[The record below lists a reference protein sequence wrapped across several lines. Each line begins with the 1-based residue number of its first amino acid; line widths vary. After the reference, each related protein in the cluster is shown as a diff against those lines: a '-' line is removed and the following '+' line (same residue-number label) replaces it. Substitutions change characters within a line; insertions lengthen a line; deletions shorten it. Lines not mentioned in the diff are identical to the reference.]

1 MPEGP
6 ALVVGGTGMLRKV
19 SRTLALDRPVAV
31 VSRGGER
38 LDSLVAKS
46 PSVIPV
52 AVDWKRTRDL
62 ERALWKVTKE
72 TGAFAL
78 CVAWI
83 HSDAAEAPT
92 AVAPFVRGHFYH
104 VLPCEAAGPKPPDP
118 GRRER
123 FAKFP
128 DLAYHEVVLG
138 WVPEKGGSRWLTNEE
153 ISRGVLTAI
162 AWAKASTVVGK
173 VAPWSARPG

>member
-1 MPEGP
+1 
-6 ALVVGGTGMLRKV
+6 MLRKV

-31 VSRGGER
+31 VARGGER

-46 PSVIPV
+46 PSIVPV
-52 AVDWKRTRDL
+52 AVDWHRTRDL

-72 TGAFAL
+72 TGAFSL

-83 HSDAAEAPT
+83 HADAPEAPAT
-92 AVAPFVRGHFYH
+92 VAQFVRGHFYQ
-104 VLPCEAAGPKPPDP
+104 VLGSAAADPSRPDP

-123 FAKFP
+123 FAAFP
-128 DLAYHEVVLG
+128 DLSYHEVILG
-138 WVPEKGGSRWLTNEE
+138 FVPEGRGSRWLTNEE

-162 AWAKASTVVGK
+162 AWAKPSTIVGK
-173 VAPWSARPG
+173 VAPWAVRPR